1 MKMCSFWVII
11 SNLLNIPPLFQVHD
25 KIFEFSCEFCPFKTA
40 TEQGIIDHVEAVHK
54 TDGKFV
60 AGEENGPPKG
70 GYSYDVQFPLSA
82 NSCQFV

>member
-1 MKMCSFWVII
+1 M
-11 SNLLNIPPLFQVHD
+11 HD

-70 GYSYDVQFPLSA
+70 WHSYV
-82 NSCQFV
+82 